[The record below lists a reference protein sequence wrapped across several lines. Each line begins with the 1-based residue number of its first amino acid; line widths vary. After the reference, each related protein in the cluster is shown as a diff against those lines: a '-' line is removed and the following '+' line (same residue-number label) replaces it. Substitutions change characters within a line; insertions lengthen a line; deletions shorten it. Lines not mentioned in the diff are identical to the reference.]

1 MYLLFFRYYNSLYT
15 NPHPHPQKEGEGVI
29 FNFVVYKK
37 WLNRTFFFPAENIQN
52 IFFSTHD
59 AFDSHT
65 YFLRNLTVNN
75 SSGKNNVILSKNTQ
89 QKNE

>member
-1 MYLLFFRYYNSLYT
+1 MIK
-15 NPHPHPQKEGEGVI
+15 QD
-29 FNFVVYKK
+29 
-37 WLNRTFFFPAENIQN
+37 FFFPAENIQN